1 MRALVPILLSL
12 NILFTGGLLPAS
24 RTAALPPASVS
35 SEETFSVHT
44 TGSTLVPFDFSGLLH
59 YESTGET
66 TAEPQTDA
74 LNLSAPSVLLME
86 ASTGTVLY
94 EKDSHA
100 VLRPASITKI
110 MTLLLIFDA
119 LSAGQISL
127 EDTVTVSEY
136 AASMGGS
143 QVFLEAG
150 ETQTVDTM
158 IKCISVAS
166 ANDACVAMSEY
177 LCGSESAFVEKMN
190 ERAKGLGM
198 NDTHFINCCGL
209 DVDGH
214 VTSAYDVALMSRE
227 LTVKYPQI
235 HDYSTIWMDTIIHNT
250 KRGAEEF
257 GLANTNKLIRQYPY
271 ATGLKTGSTSLAK
284 YCVSATA
291 AKDGMELIA
300 VIMAAPDYKVR
311 FADAAALLNYGFS
324 KCRIYTDANTD
335 TLPALPVTK
344 GTSDMLPLCYQSPFR
359 YVVTDGSDPSG
370 ITKEIRLPESVQ
382 APVAVGDVVGQAA
395 YLLNGNEIGSVSIL
409 SSKEIPAA
417 VYRDYL
423 SRALG
428 YYFP

>member
-12 NILFTGGLLPAS
+12 NILFTDGLLPAS
-24 RTAALPPASVS
+24 MTAALLSVSVS
-35 SEETFSVHT
+35 SKETFSVRPAR
-44 TGSTLVPFDFSGLLH
+44 STLVPADFSGVLH
-59 YESTGET
+59 YENTDQ
-66 TAEPQTDA
+66 TATDKPQTDV
-74 LNLSAPSVLLME
+74 LSLSAPSVLLLE
-86 ASTGTVLY
+86 ASTGTLLY

-100 VLRPASITKI
+100 ILRPASITKI

-198 NDTHFINCCGL
+198 NDTHFMNCCGL

-291 AKDGMELIA
+291 VKDGMELIA
-300 VIMAAPDYKVR
+300 V
-311 FADAAALLNYGFS
+311 ALLNYGFS
-324 KCRIYTDANTD
+324 QCRIYTDANTD
-335 TLPALPVTK
+335 TLPALPVSK
-344 GTSDMLPLCYQSPFR
+344 GTSDMLPLCYQAPFR
-359 YVVTDGSDPSG
+359 YVVTDGSDLSG
-370 ITKEIRLPESVQ
+370 ITKELRLPESVQ
-382 APVAVGDVVGQAA
+382 APVAVGDVVGQAV

-409 SSKEIPAA
+409 SSKEIPSA
-417 VYRDYL
+417 VYQDYL
-423 SRALG
+423 FRALG
-428 YYFP
+428 FYFP